1 MSQQESSQNESP
13 PLTTPTRR
21 PPEIDTYV
29 DAFLSLL
36 CDKSRRYILELLT
49 TPNSSQTEDD
59 EIKVPERRSGEIAK
73 LIGLSPAA
81 TSEHLRQLLN
91 AELITSR
98 RDGTGIYYRIK
109 NRELVEVFQKLIDAL
124 DKNYALSIEQQKQR

>member
-1 MSQQESSQNESP
+1 MSQQELPISENDL
-13 PLTTPTRR
+13 PLSTAPTRR

-49 TPNSSQTEDD
+49 TSNSSQMEDD
-59 EIKVPERRSGEIAK
+59 EVKVPERRSGEIAK
-73 LIGLSPAA
+73 MVGLSPAA

-91 AELITSR
+91 AGLISAR

-109 NRELVEVFQKLIDAL
+109 NRELVEAFQKLIDAL
-124 DKNYALSIEQQKQR
+124 DKNYALNTK